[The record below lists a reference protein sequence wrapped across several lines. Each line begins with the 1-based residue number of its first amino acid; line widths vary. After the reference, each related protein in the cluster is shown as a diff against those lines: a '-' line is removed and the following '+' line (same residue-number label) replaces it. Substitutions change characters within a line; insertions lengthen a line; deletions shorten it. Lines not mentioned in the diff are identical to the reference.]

1 MSTDN
6 NITSTDNS
14 TSPDVQPTEE
24 APTDSVDVETTEEPT
39 DSMDVETTE
48 EPTDSGKLI
57 NLHA

>member
-14 TSPDVQPTEE
+14 TSPDVQATEE

-48 EPTDSGKLI
+48 EPTDSGKFI